1 VLACSCKYKNEKQLM
16 TQSNSYADSMKMFMN
31 PEYMTNAMKQMPD
44 FTHFTEG
51 FKKSAEAITSA
62 TQMAAESAQSIVRR
76 SAEIVQAQIT
86 ESFNAMKD
94 LTATSNPE
102 QAAARQQEFLK
113 TSFEN
118 AMAGGKEIGEM
129 TSKSAMEMFDLVG
142 KNASSAMNQP
152 MKAGSG
158 KK

>member
-1 VLACSCKYKNEKQLM
+1 M

-31 PEYMTNAMKQMPD
+31 PEYMINSMKQAPD
-44 FTHFTEG
+44 FTTFTDN
-51 FKKSAEAITSA
+51 FKKAAEAVTSA

-76 SAEIVQAQIT
+76 SAEIAQAQIT

-94 LTATSNPE
+94 ITAASNPE

-113 TSFEN
+113 ASFEN
-118 AMAGGKEIGEM
+118 AVAGGKEIGEM
-129 TSKSAMEMFDLVG
+129 TSKSAMEMFDVAG
-142 KNASSAMNQP
+142 KNASSAMHQS
-152 MKAGSG
+152 MKSGGG